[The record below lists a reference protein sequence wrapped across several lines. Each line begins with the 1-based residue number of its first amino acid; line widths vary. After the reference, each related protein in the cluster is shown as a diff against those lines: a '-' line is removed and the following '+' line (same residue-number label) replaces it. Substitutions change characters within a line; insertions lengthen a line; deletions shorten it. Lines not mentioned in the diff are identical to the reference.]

1 MLPGHD
7 PGDLCLARLNDKV
20 VLTGD
25 FRGNIRPV
33 NIQPNRIMGI
43 LGVHQRNT
51 PIECLDTYKGELALS
66 VGTGIKT
73 IPAKACIFSSGHSEI
88 RFWNTRD
95 VKTVLEGSKEAR
107 TQVKGSTRKKKLT
120 GKDRKT
126 TFYSGFGE
134 NLDEKIEL
142 KDQENSSDEEGDE
155 KSENEKEKQK
165 NEKKEIENEGPKSS
179 DSLSEDDLD
188 PPEPSTSELES
199 DHKPMK
205 RPPQPSQ
212 SNSKK
217 KRRKKSFKPLL

>member
-1 MLPGHD
+1 MKTGKSRK
-7 PGDLCLARLNDKV
+7 LARNMTLLVFGKV
-20 VLTGD
+20 
-25 FRGNIRPV
+25 
-33 NIQPNRIMGI
+33 GI
-43 LGVHQRNT
+43 WLYFL
-51 PIECLDTYKGELALS
+51 P
-66 VGTGIKT
+66 
-73 IPAKACIFSSGHSEI
+73 SGHSEI

-95 VKTVLEGSKEAR
+95 VKAVLEGSKEAR

-142 KDQENSSDEEGDE
+142 KDQENSSDEDE
-155 KSENEKEKQK
+155 KSEEENENDEKENENDEKEK
-165 NEKKEIENEGPKSS
+165 EKKEIENEGPKSS
-179 DSLSEDDLD
+179 DSLSDDDLE